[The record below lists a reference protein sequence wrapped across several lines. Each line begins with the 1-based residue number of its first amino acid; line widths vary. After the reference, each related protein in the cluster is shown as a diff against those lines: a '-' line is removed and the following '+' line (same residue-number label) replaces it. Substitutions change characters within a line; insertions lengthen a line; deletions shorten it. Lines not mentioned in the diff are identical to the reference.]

1 MGLLLVSLV
10 AGVNQCL
17 KKGFEIGVMPCK
29 LTCTLEINGW
39 KLEAVFPT
47 DIV

>member
-1 MGLLLVSLV
+1 MFAYAYILLQHRNIVCEAAPFASRSL
-10 AGVNQCL
+10 QL
-17 KKGFEIGVMPCK
+17 K
-29 LTCTLEINGW
+29 INGW